1 MSTPS
6 PMRSFKLVQFGTP
19 LREVI
24 EPPPVPEGTQ
34 VLVRIEACG
43 VCHSDVHIADGYFDL
58 GNGQK
63 MDLGRGI
70 KLPRVLGHEIVGRV
84 EAFGPKAEGV
94 KVGDGR
100 IVFPWGGC
108 TECLLCRSGQEHLCA
123 RPRSHG
129 TTLDGGYS
137 TFVLVDHPRYLAAY
151 EPLPAPFAATLACS
165 GLTAYSALRKASVDA
180 ERPLLII
187 GAGGLGLAA
196 VSLAKTL
203 HGIAPIVADIDP
215 AKRTAALEA
224 GAAEAIDPSD
234 PDARTA
240 LLKATDGVG
249 AAIDF
254 VGAQGTAVFGLAVLR
269 KGGQLIS
276 VGLFGGAINLSIPS
290 LPLRGISLIGSYVGS
305 LEEFHE
311 LVALAREGKVKAM
324 PVETR
329 PLDAAQQS
337 LDDLRSGKVRGRAVL
352 VP

>member
-34 VLVRIEACG
+34 VRVRIEACG

-234 PDARTA
+234 PDARKA

-254 VGAQGTAVFGLAVLR
+254 VGAQSTAEFGLAVLR

>member
-1 MSTPS
+1 MSNPS
-6 PMRSFKLVQFGTP
+6 PMRSYKLVQFGTP
-19 LREVI
+19 LSEVI
-24 EPPPVPEGTQ
+24 EPPPVPQGTQ

-63 MDLGRGI
+63 MDLSRGI

-84 EAFGPKAEGV
+84 EAFGPQAEGV
-94 KVGDGR
+94 KIGDGR

-108 TECLLCRSGQEHLCA
+108 TECVLCRSGEEHLCA

-137 TFVLVDHPRYLAAY
+137 SFVLVDHPRYLAPYDA
-151 EPLPAPFAATLACS
+151 LPAPFAATLACS
-165 GLTAYSALRKASVDA
+165 GLTAYSALKKASVDA

-196 VSLAKTL
+196 VSMARTL

-215 AKRTAALEA
+215 AKRAAALEA
-224 GAAEAIDPSD
+224 GAAQAIDPAD
-234 PDARTA
+234 PDARKA

-249 AAIDF
+249 TAIDF
-254 VGAQGTAVFGLAVLR
+254 VGAQSTAEFGLAVLR
-269 KGGQLIS
+269 KGGRLIV
-276 VGLFGGAINLSIPS
+276 VGLFGGAINLSVPS
-290 LPLRGISLIGSYVGS
+290 LPLRAVSLVGSYVGS
-305 LEEFHE
+305 LAEFNE
-311 LVALAREGKVKAM
+311 LVALARDGKVK
-324 PVETR
+324 PTLVEVR
-329 PLDAAQQS
+329 PLAAAQQS
-337 LDDLRSGKVRGRAVL
+337 LDDLRSGRIRGRAVL